1 MRDRRPAA
9 RPDSVSARL
18 SAAAVAARPVERLTA
33 TTRAALLALLATIAV
48 ALPLMSAQPT
58 LAALVA
64 VTLVALVAAWS
75 GSRARAV
82 PAVAPA
88 RVGAR
93 YRYDLTPSWRCPDAP
108 RTPRRPRAPGQD

>member
-1 MRDRRPAA
+1 MREDRSARRAA
-9 RPDSVSARL
+9 VSARL
-18 SAAAVAARPVERLTA
+18 SAAAVTARPVERLTA
-33 TTRAALLALLATIAV
+33 TARAALLALVATIAV
-48 ALPLMSAQPT
+48 ALPLMSSQPT

-82 PAVAPA
+82 PALVPA

-93 YRYDLTPSWRCPDAP
+93 HRYDLTPSWQCPDAP
-108 RTPRRPRAPGQD
+108 RTPRRPGAPGQD